1 MAEPKTQAVL
11 KDLGIALQE
20 PPLTPKHVS
29 DTMHSAF
36 GGTDAEGAWCWR
48 QAYDV
53 MQAAAVQTAISS
65 RSTGSLSA
73 LTGLARNLLTE
84 SRRSEAQVRLQQFS
98 TPLPYAW
105 LVGQAA
111 ALSPLDRV
119 LEPSAG
125 TGALAAMAFG
135 KAQSLTLNE
144 IDPFRAELLSVV
156 FQQSIHQFDAEH
168 INDLLP
174 GARPTVV
181 LMNPPFS
188 ASAKREDPTMVAR
201 HLVSAALALE
211 DGGRLAAIVPDRF
224 TPERMSDWWQ
234 RFTQIVRPRLRID
247 MPGAVYRKLGTQI
260 PTSLLVCDKTGDA
273 KPLASFRACSIE
285 EAVKLIAQHPQPRL
299 DVKSSTPR
307 VPVTARAKTRT
318 TPPPRPNARPVARI
332 SEVQF
337 RERDEPYVG
346 KPVSDVFARSR
357 PQRIVF
363 DGAQEHPSP
372 LVESLAMASVVPPIP
387 GRGPKLPERL
397 VAEGLISEAQ
407 LEAISMIVS
416 AHDSDLPGTFKVS
429 DDWTEALP
437 NPEGVRYRQGA
448 FLGDNTGVGKGRTCA
463 ATLMDGWLA
472 GHQRSIWLSRSQT
485 LIEDAIRDWTD
496 IGGAPTDIVPLSRFK
511 ADQPI
516 PVTKG
521 ILFATYATLRAQAKG
536 GETRLEQL
544 IAWAGEDFEGHIAFD
559 EAHAMQNAAGSSEGR
574 GTKPSQQ
581 GIAGLRLQI
590 ALPRAR
596 ITYISA
602 TGATTVQNL
611 AYASRLGI
619 WGPGKDFP
627 FPSRDAFVS
636 AMDAG
641 GVAAMEIVA
650 RDLKALGL
658 YISRGLSLEGV
669 EYDALEH
676 ALTPAQIETYNT
688 YARAFKVI
696 HQNLDAALVAT
707 GVEDPSNG
715 TTAGAAKAAAKSR
728 FYSISQ
734 RFFNHLLQGL
744 KMPSVLAAIEDDI
757 AHNLA
762 PVIQIV
768 STGEALLD
776 RKISET
782 LASDDELTEAHLT
795 PKEAII
801 DYLMTAFPVQA
812 QELVEVE
819 GTIVAQPLRD
829 EDGRKVLSQEA
840 LEIRDNLLLD
850 IQCLEPVATA
860 LDQLIW
866 HFGEEKI
873 AEVTGRSKRPVLSTD
888 GRLSIEKRSGSANS
902 AETIDFMSGQKPCL
916 VFSDAGGTGRS
927 YHASL
932 SAKNQKRRRHYL
944 IEPGWRADSAIQGLG
959 RTHRTA
965 QASAPFFRLC
975 ATNVHG
981 ESRFLSTIS
990 RRLGTMGALTRGARQ
1005 ATSNG
1010 IFRAED
1016 NLESPIARAAL
1027 RSLYRDLVNDVS
1039 PSMTYDTFVDWTNL
1053 KLECDDGGLVEDLP
1067 PMSRFLNRLI
1077 ALPIDMQNALFKDF
1091 TAKIDAFTE
1100 RAIAEGRYDVGLEVF
1115 RAKAIRQTTA
1125 EDLWTCPKTQAITR
1139 LIGIEA
1145 EEDQTYG
1152 TAQEALDFGL
1162 TPMRNAA
1169 SGKVAAIGR
1178 PASFMDDD
1186 DEALLR
1192 RVRRP
1197 KGNSFTTDTAF
1208 EASAWEPIS
1217 EQVFIKAW
1225 AREVEELPKTVTRQF
1240 YLLTGLLLP
1249 IWTRIPS
1256 LDEKIWRLTPDGGEP
1271 MIGRVLTDEA
1281 AHVLRARF
1289 QTGTLNTAKA
1299 CLVAARGQGD
1309 PVDLGR
1315 GLTLQTRR
1323 VAGRPRLEIAGFCRD
1338 QIETLKSQGCF
1349 TEIIA
1354 HQLRVFVPDTSE
1366 AGDIVASI
1374 MGASVKTLEVA

>member
-1 MAEPKTQAVL
+1 M
-11 KDLGIALQE
+11 
-20 PPLTPKHVS
+20 
-29 DTMHSAF
+29 
-36 GGTDAEGAWCWR
+36 
-48 QAYDV
+48 
-53 MQAAAVQTAISS
+53 AIS
-65 RSTGSLSA
+65 THAVASLSA
-73 LTGLARNLLTE
+73 LTGLSRELLTE

-111 ALSPLDRV
+111 AITAHDHV

-125 TGALAAMAFG
+125 TGALAAMASG
-135 KAQSLTLNE
+135 RAKSITLNE
-144 IDPFRAELLSVV
+144 LDTFRAELLGAV
-156 FQQSIHQFDAEH
+156 FQQDVHMLDAEH

-174 GARPTVV
+174 IARPTVV
-181 LMNPPFS
+181 LMSPPFS
-188 ASAKREDPTMVAR
+188 ASAKRDDPTMVAR

-211 DGGRLAAIVPDRF
+211 NGGRMVAIVPDRF
-224 TPERMSDWWQ
+224 TADRLPDWWQ
-234 RFTQIVRPRLRID
+234 RLCKIVAPRLRID

-260 PTSLLVCDKTGDA
+260 PTSLLVCDKTHELH
-273 KPLASFRACSIE
+273 PLASLQARSVE
-285 EAVKLIAQHPQPRL
+285 EAARLIHEHSVARL
-299 DVKSSTPR
+299 ETTR
-307 VPVTARAKTRT
+307 NIIRAPATVAPKPSVVLTR
-318 TPPPRPNARPVARI
+318 PAGARPAARI
-332 SEVQF
+332 AEVQF
-337 RERDEPYVG
+337 SEREEPYLG
-346 KPVSDVFARSR
+346 KPVSDVFARSK
-357 PQRIVF
+357 PQRIIF
-363 DGAQEHPSP
+363 EGAQEHPSQ
-372 LVESLAMASVVPPIP
+372 LVESLAMASVVPPLP
-387 GRGPKLPERL
+387 SRAPKLPERL
-397 VAEGLISEAQ
+397 VSEGLVSEAQ
-407 LEAISMIVS
+407 LEAIAMIVS
-416 AHDSDLPGTFKVS
+416 AHDCDLPGTFRVS
-429 DDWTEALP
+429 EDWTEALP
-437 NPEGVRYRQGA
+437 HTEGVRYRQGA

-472 GHQRSIWLSRSQT
+472 GHQRGIWLSRSQT
-485 LIEDAIRDWTD
+485 LVEAAIRDWTD
-496 IGGAPTDIVPLSRFK
+496 IGGSPADIVPLSNFK
-511 ADQPI
+511 TDQPI
-516 PVTKG
+516 PITKG
-521 ILFATYATLRAQAKG
+521 ILFVTYATLRAQAKG

-544 IAWAGEDFEGHIAFD
+544 IEWAGEDFEGHIAFD

-619 WGPGKDFP
+619 WGPGQDYP

-676 ALTPAQIETYNT
+676 ALTPDQIETYNT

-707 GVEDPSNG
+707 GVEDPSSG

-744 KMPSVLAAIEDDI
+744 KMPTVLAAIEDDI
-757 AHNLA
+757 ANNLA

-782 LASDDELTEAHLT
+782 IASDDELTEAHLT

-812 QELVEVE
+812 QELVEVD

-829 EDGRKVLSQEA
+829 ADGRKVLSQEA
-840 LEIRDNLLLD
+840 LEIRDSLLLD

-873 AEVTGRSKRPVLSTD
+873 AEVTGRSKRPVLGTD
-888 GRLSIEKRSGSANS
+888 GRLSIAKRSGSASS
-902 AETIDFMSGQKPCL
+902 AETMDFMSGQKPCL

-932 SAKNQKRRRHYL
+932 TAQNQKRRRHYL

-1039 PSMTYDTFVDWTNL
+1039 PSMTYDTFLDWTNL

-1115 RAKAIRQTTA
+1115 RAKAIRQTTT

-1145 EEDQTYG
+1145 EEDQSYRS
-1152 TAQEALDFGL
+1152 AQDALDFGL

-1178 PASFMDDD
+1178 PSSFIDDD
-1186 DEALLR
+1186 SEAVLR
-1192 RVRRP
+1192 RMMRP

-1208 EASAWEPIS
+1208 ENSAWEPMN
-1217 EQVFIKAW
+1217 EQRFIKAW
-1225 AREVEELPKTVTRQF
+1225 TREVAELPKTVTRQF

-1271 MIGRVLTDEA
+1271 MIGRVLSDEA
-1281 AHVLRARF
+1281 ANVLRARF
-1289 QTGTLNTAKA
+1289 QTGTPNDAKG
-1299 CLVAARGQGD
+1299 CLIAARGQGD
-1309 PVDLGR
+1309 PVELGH
-1315 GLTLQTRR
+1315 GLSLQTRR
-1323 VAGRPRLEIAGFCRD
+1323 VAGRPRLEISGFRRD
-1338 QIETLKSQGCF
+1338 QIETLKAQGCF

-1354 HQLRVFVPDTSE
+1354 HQLRVFVPDTAE
-1366 AGDIVASI
+1366 ADDIIASI
-1374 MGASVKTLEVA
+1374 MGADAKTLEVA